1 MWWNKPFTAI
11 DTETTGLN
19 WFEDRVIQIGV
30 SYFESGKY
38 LGGYS
43 HIINSGRPSALEA
56 IETHGIT
63 DYRQYSEGE
72 MPPAILVPTQ
82 HAIEGSQFLV
92 IMNAPFDL
100 NFLIMELSRLNR
112 ELKVPHIIDPL
123 VIDRFYS
130 KNRIPSL
137 ARGKRT
143 LKAMSERYG
152 IHDYPL
158 HDAGHDSRRVG
169 ELAIE
174 MAQRHGQLGRS
185 PLSELMKKQRTWH
198 RQWSDEF
205 ASYADVKGFFFNR
218 AEWPCMGD
226 KWQPIQSDQLPLD
239 SLTRKGPLTR
249 RANPA
254 QAKECTEQHS

>member
-1 MWWNKPFTAI
+1 MWWQKPFTAI
-11 DTETTGLN
+11 DTETTGLD
-19 WFEDRVIQIGV
+19 WSEDRVIQVGM
-30 SYFESGKY
+30 SYFDSGKY
-38 LGGYS
+38 LGGHS
-43 HIINSGRPSALEA
+43 HIINSGKSSAPDA
-56 IETHGIT
+56 VATHHIT
-63 DYRQYSEGE
+63 DEMQKTLGE
-72 MPPAILVPTQ
+72 APHTVFPMVRNAIL
-82 HAIEGSQFLV
+82 ESGFLV

-100 NFLIMELSRLNR
+100 NFLFAEFDNLSYFGPINIT
-112 ELKVPHIIDPL
+112 VIDPL

-185 PLSELMKKQRTWH
+185 PLSELMKKQRGWH
-198 RQWSDEF
+198 NRWSDDF
-205 ASYADVKGFFFNR
+205 ASFADTKGFLFR
-218 AEWPCMGD
+218 RTTWPHERIEWETG
-226 KWQPIQSDQLPLD
+226 QLPLD
-239 SLTRKGPLTR
+239 LPLVSRVSPRTR
-249 RANPA
+249 RAMPSSTSG
-254 QAKECTEQHS
+254 K

>member
-1 MWWNKPFTAI
+1 MWWQRPFTAL
-11 DTETTGLN
+11 DTETTGLD
-19 WFEDRVIQIGV
+19 WKEDRVIQVGL
-30 SYFESGKY
+30 SYFADGQY
-38 LGGYS
+38 LGGNSYL
-43 HIINSGRPSALEA
+43 INSGKSSAQEA
-56 IETHGIT
+56 VDTHHIT
-63 DYRQYSEGE
+63 DEMQKEKGE
-72 MPPAILVPTQ
+72 LPEIVFPIIKTAIAVS
-82 HAIEGSQFLV
+82 GFLV

-100 NFLIMELSRLNR
+100 NFLNAEFERLK
-112 ELKVPHIIDPL
+112 LTPFGLPQIIDPL

-185 PLSELMKKQRTWH
+185 PLSELMKKQRYWH
-198 RQWSDEF
+198 SNWSDDF
-205 ASYADVKGFFFNR
+205 GTYADAKGFFFNR
-218 AEWPCMGD
+218 VNWPCEGS
-226 KWQPIQSDQLPLD
+226 KWETDQLPLN
-239 SLTRKGPLTR
+239 SLPAAPRVR
-249 RANPA
+249 RANRPSA
-254 QAKECTEQHS
+254 I